1 MDEMKNKEM
10 KQEVVD
16 AYKEVLRKLKVIKI
30 NSNETSEE
38 ILAINYDEGIAE
50 KNVDLQN
57 SLDKKFQQIK
67 SIISDELD
75 NIKRDILIDYQQNV
89 NQHADDY
96 EQFLKLKSDFENK
109 FNLLIE
115 KEASISNQEQELIE
129 LKRQVMQFP
138 EELQFSI
145 QNAERILSEKL
156 TRQYEYEMRL
166 VHIELESERK
176 LCRQK
181 IVTLEEQIEQYKG
194 LNQLYKMP
202 E

>member
-1 MDEMKNKEM
+1 MDEIKNQEM

-16 AYKEVLRKLKVIKI
+16 AYKEVLRKLKVVKM
-30 NSNETSEE
+30 NPNDSSAE
-38 ILAINYDEGIAE
+38 ILEINASDEVDAINL
-50 KNVDLQN
+50 DLQN
-57 SLDKKFQQIK
+57 NLEKKFQQVK
-67 SIISDELD
+67 SIVSNELD
-75 NIKRDILIDYQQNV
+75 NIKKDILLVYQKND

-109 FNLLIE
+109 YNILIE
-115 KEASISNQEQELIE
+115 KEAYISNQEQELIE

-176 LCRQK
+176 LYQQK
-181 IVTLEEQIEQYKG
+181 IATLEEQIEQYKG